1 MARRTKEATP
11 AQADVI
17 RCAIYTRKS
26 TEEGL
31 DQAFNS
37 LDAQRE
43 ACAAYVLSQRHEGWT
58 LVPEYYDD
66 GGYSGGNM
74 DRPGLVRLLADVRAG
89 NVNVIVVYKVDRLTR
104 SLSDFAKIVDVLDQA
119 SASFVS
125 VTQSFNTTTSMGR
138 LTLNVLLSFAQFER
152 EVNAERVRDKIAAS
166 KKKGMWMGG
175 AVPLGYDVQGRQL
188 VINETEAESVRYVY
202 RRYIERGTVQSLIKA
217 LAAEGMKTKSQ
228 VSSNGKTRGGIPF
241 SRGQLYHLLQNRLY
255 IGKIVHGDAV
265 YEGQHDG
272 IINLQLWER
281 VQAQLKANRVE
292 RISGQNQQHISPLA
306 GMIRGRTQGQLC
318 ADHAT
323 KKGRR
328 YRYYAT
334 RPNDDHRPIRLP
346 AAQFE
351 RLVVTAVAKILSD
364 PAALIGHA
372 RLDDRG
378 GDLDRSIKSC
388 TDVGHRLAD
397 MSQVELREVLHRLD
411 LQLQIDG
418 ERINASISLTGVME
432 PSTDIE
438 KERIT
443 IAMPALVQQRGHET
457 RLIYLPTEGAP
468 ARRDETLI
476 ALIANAHATRR
487 SLIDGK
493 IVSCPGER
501 DDQSRRSLMRLARLS
516 YLAPE
521 IVQSILDGTQ
531 PAQLTARRVLREPNI
546 PLAWTEQRRLFGFA

>member
-1 MARRTKEATP
+1 MARRTTEATP
-11 AQADVI
+11 ARADAI

-43 ACAAYVLSQRHEGWT
+43 ACAAYVLSQRHEGWA
-58 LVPEYYDD
+58 LLPDYFDD

-74 DRPGLVRLLADVRAG
+74 ERPGLVRLLADVRAG
-89 NVNVIVVYKVDRLTR
+89 KVNVIVVYKVDRLTR
-104 SLSDFAKIVDVLDQA
+104 SLSDFAKIVEVLDEA
-119 SASFVS
+119 GASFVS

-175 AVPLGYDVQGRQL
+175 TVPLGYDVRDRQL
-188 VINETEAESVRYVY
+188 LINETEAETVRYVY
-202 RRYIERGTVQSLIKA
+202 RRYIELGTVQSLIKA

-272 IINLQLWER
+272 IIDQQLWET

-292 RISGQNQQHISPLA
+292 RSSGQNQQHISPLA
-306 GMIRGRTQGQLC
+306 AMVRDRIQGQLC
-318 ADHAT
+318 ADHAA
-323 KKGRR
+323 KSGRR

-334 RPNDDHRPIRLP
+334 RPHDDHRPIRLP
-346 AAQFE
+346 ATQFE

-364 PAALIGHA
+364 PATLIGEA
-372 RLDDRG
+372 RLEHRG
-378 GDLDRSIKSC
+378 GDLDRLITSC
-388 TDVGHRLAD
+388 TDIGHRLPD
-397 MSQVELREVLHRLD
+397 MSQVELREVLQRLK

-418 ERINASISLTGVME
+418 ERIDASLSLEAMIGAGAGN
-432 PSTDIE
+432 DA
-438 KERIT
+438 ERIS
-443 IAMPALVQQRGHET
+443 IAMPALVMQRGHET
-457 RLIYLPTEGAP
+457 RLIYLPNDGAP
-468 ARRDETLI
+468 PRRDETLI

-493 IVSCPGER
+493 ILSHSDE
-501 DDQSRRSLMRLARLS
+501 DDSQTRRHQMRLARLS

-521 IVQSILDGTQ
+521 IVQSILNGTQ
-531 PAQLTARRVLREPNI
+531 PAQLTARRMLREPNI
-546 PLAWTEQRRLFGFA
+546 PLAWAEQRRLFGFA